1 MINCKLTS
9 VQQWSAF
16 NTHQW
21 IICTSRARI
30 FMAVYVSLISKY
42 KFSQAKRF
50 LVKPNAKFRPTSD
63 RVFQARC
70 QHRRFLGGRKLN
82 SPARLSCARRHR
94 WAGAS
99 LVSVVLHQAAPG
111 AAPQHFPSL
120 AGLPPPQKGDTGSCP
135 RPRAGLEMALC
146 MYDSQKPS

>member
-63 RVFQARC
+63 RVFQARS

-82 SPARLSCARRHR
+82 VVKQPCSPQLCQEAQVGWGITR
-94 WAGAS
+94 
-99 LVSVVLHQAAPG
+99 LHQGQLPSTFPHLLACHRLRRVTLGPAHAPG
-111 AAPQHFPSL
+111 QVWRWL
-120 AGLPPPQKGDTGSCP
+120 CVCMIP
-135 RPRAGLEMALC
+135 R
-146 MYDSQKPS
+146 S

>member
-50 LVKPNAKFRPTSD
+50 LVKPNAKLCPTSD
-63 RVFQARC
+63 RVSQAGS
-70 QHRRFLGGRKLN
+70 QHRRFLDGRKLN
-82 SPARLSCARRHR
+82 AVKQPCLPQLHQEAQVGWGISCEPCPASGCTRGTSPAL
-94 WAGAS
+94 
-99 LVSVVLHQAAPG
+99 
-111 AAPQHFPSL
+111 SL
-120 AGLPPPQKGDTGSCP
+120 ACWLATASGG
-135 RPRAGLEMALC
+135 
-146 MYDSQKPS
+146 

>member
-1 MINCKLTS
+1 MINCKLAS

-30 FMAVYVSLISKY
+30 FMAVYVSLTSKY

-50 LVKPNAKFRPTSD
+50 LVKPNAKFHPTSD
-63 RVFQARC
+63 RVFQARS

-82 SPARLSCARRHR
+82 VVKQPCSSQLCQEAQVGWGISCERCPAPGCTRGSSPALSLTCWLAT
-94 WAGAS
+94 AS
-99 LVSVVLHQAAPG
+99 G
-111 AAPQHFPSL
+111 
-120 AGLPPPQKGDTGSCP
+120 G
-135 RPRAGLEMALC
+135 
-146 MYDSQKPS
+146 